1 MTSTNRLI
9 VSVFAVLFIE
19 SLLLGFIYESF
30 LSAFIIGV
38 PTLALVIYLNQ
49 SAPQAP
55 LTRHV
60 SAIGAM
66 VYAALHIH
74 QANGLIEVHF
84 EIFILMALLIIYQDW
99 RVFISAI
106 AVVAAH
112 HVSFYML
119 QKSNS
124 GVYIFDAN
132 RLYFSTVM
140 IHAVYAIAEAIVAG
154 YIAKLMKDEST
165 TGVELARVT
174 NAITSEQ
181 NTIDLTVSVN
191 TQDKTTLT
199 SFSELI
205 ALLAHLIDSVKSQV
219 VQLNSHA
226 NNLDSTKDQLA
237 NSSDNRRKEM
247 ESIASAT
254 EQLTTTVANIAQDS
268 SNLSAQMQDAND
280 LTQVSNRE
288 ISAISDKNQSLTLA
302 LKTTNEQIAKLASS
316 TDAISTVLSEITGIA
331 DQTNLLALN
340 AAIEAARAGEQGRG
354 FAVVADEVR
363 ALATR
368 TKESTDKINQTLSEL
383 QSYSQSSTESM
394 TQSIDIVESV
404 ISQADNARAQIER
417 ASSLV
422 EQASHIAV
430 NVATAV
436 DQQSTTTDD
445 IANSIESL
453 HNTIQTDM
461 EKVTVLDQEAS
472 SINFIASDLEQ
483 NIERFK

>member
-9 VSVFAVLFIE
+9 ISVFAVLFIE

-38 PTLALVIYLNQ
+38 PTLALVVYLNQ
-49 SAPQAP
+49 SAPQAS

-106 AVVAAH
+106 AVVAVH
-112 HVSFYML
+112 HLSFYML

-205 ALLAHLIDSVKSQV
+205 ALLAPPD
-219 VQLNSHA
+219 
-226 NNLDSTKDQLA
+226 
-237 NSSDNRRKEM
+237 R
-247 ESIASAT
+247 
-254 EQLTTTVANIAQDS
+254 
-268 SNLSAQMQDAND
+268 
-280 LTQVSNRE
+280 
-288 ISAISDKNQSLTLA
+288 
-302 LKTTNEQIAKLASS
+302 
-316 TDAISTVLSEITGIA
+316 
-331 DQTNLLALN
+331 
-340 AAIEAARAGEQGRG
+340 
-354 FAVVADEVR
+354 
-363 ALATR
+363 
-368 TKESTDKINQTLSEL
+368 
-383 QSYSQSSTESM
+383 
-394 TQSIDIVESV
+394 
-404 ISQADNARAQIER
+404 
-417 ASSLV
+417 
-422 EQASHIAV
+422 
-430 NVATAV
+430 
-436 DQQSTTTDD
+436 
-445 IANSIESL
+445 
-453 HNTIQTDM
+453 
-461 EKVTVLDQEAS
+461 
-472 SINFIASDLEQ
+472 
-483 NIERFK
+483 